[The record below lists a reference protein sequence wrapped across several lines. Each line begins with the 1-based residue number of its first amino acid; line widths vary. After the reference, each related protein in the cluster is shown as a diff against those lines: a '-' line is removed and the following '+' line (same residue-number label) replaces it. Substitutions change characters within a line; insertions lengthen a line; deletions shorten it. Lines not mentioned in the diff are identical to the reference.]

1 MSQRK
6 KHLSCLDKPFNVD
19 LVRKLM
25 TDKEL
30 ETLKNYGCWM
40 EALVSGK
47 LKPLTKDQEVFIE
60 SMKSVNP
67 PKRKIFNVYWRYIKR
82 KEIVKSQKL
91 NDNKPLIKDDRA
103 DWKKIRRSRY

>member
-6 KHLSCLDKPFNVD
+6 EHLSYLDKPFNVD

-40 EALVSGK
+40 EALIS
-47 LKPLTKDQEVFIE
+47 E
-60 SMKSVNP
+60 N
-67 PKRKIFNVYWRYIKR
+67 
-82 KEIVKSQKL
+82 
-91 NDNKPLIKDDRA
+91 
-103 DWKKIRRSRY
+103 

>member
-1 MSQRK
+1 MDGSINLR
-6 KHLSCLDKPFNVD
+6 
-19 LVRKLM
+19 
-25 TDKEL
+25 
-30 ETLKNYGCWM
+30 
-40 EALVSGK
+40 K

-67 PKRKIFNVYWRYIKR
+67 PKRKTFNVYWRFIKR

-103 DWKKIRRSRY
+103 DWKRYVDRDIRL